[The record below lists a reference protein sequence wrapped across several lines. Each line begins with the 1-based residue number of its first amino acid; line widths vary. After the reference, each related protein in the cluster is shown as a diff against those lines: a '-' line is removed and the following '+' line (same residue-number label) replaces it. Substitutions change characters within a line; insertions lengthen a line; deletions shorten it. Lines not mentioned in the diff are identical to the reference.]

1 MKALDAERKVR
12 DWFVPLSCAD
22 RTLGEAS
29 ASMRAIGLKQEEV
42 PYIVRFVEN
51 PKFDLPLLDIF
62 HGATSLETHDC
73 IHIVLGR
80 GLLPKDEA
88 FVIGFSMGST
98 GKVSTTEEFLYGLFA
113 KHLYPRAYR
122 FTDDDFRVFKDA
134 VRLGFIS
141 DCRSLC
147 EADYACY
154 LDMRLRHV
162 REALGIETSLLK
174 AYYAIEKR
182 RYPDAHECR
191 RLLD

>member
-1 MKALDAERKVR
+1 MEVPPRIH
-12 DWFVPLSCAD
+12 DWFVPLSCND
-22 RTLGEAS
+22 RTLRETTAS
-29 ASMRAIGLKQEEV
+29 LNAIGLKQREV
-42 PYIVRFVEN
+42 PFLVRLVEN
-51 PKFDLPLLDIF
+51 PDFDLPLVDLF
-62 HGATSLETHDC
+62 HGATSLETHDYLHM
-73 IHIVLGR
+73 IFGR

-98 GKVSTTEEFLYGLFA
+98 GKVSTTEESLYGLFA

-122 FTDDDFRVFKDA
+122 FCEEEFRVFKDA

-147 EADYACY
+147 ETDFARY
-154 LDMRLRHV
+154 LDFPLGRIRD
-162 REALGIETSLLK
+162 ALGIETSLLR

-182 RYPDAHECR
+182 RYPGACECQ

>member
-1 MKALDAERKVR
+1 MEAQQKLH
-12 DWFVPLSCAD
+12 DWFIPLSCAD
-22 RTLGEAS
+22 KTLREVS
-29 ASMRAIGLKQEEV
+29 TSLREIGLKQGDI
-42 PYIVRFVEN
+42 PYLVRFVEN
-51 PKFDLPLLDIF
+51 PQFDLPLVDIF
-62 HGATSLETHDC
+62 HGATSLETHDYLHV
-73 IHIVLGR
+73 ILGR

-122 FTDDDFRVFKDA
+122 FTEEDFCVFKDA
-134 VRLGFIS
+134 IRLGFVS

-147 EADYACY
+147 ETHFAPY
-154 LDMRLRHV
+154 LDLSLGEIRG
-162 REALGIETSLLK
+162 ALGIESNLLK

-182 RYPDAHECR
+182 RYPDAYESQ

>member
-1 MKALDAERKVR
+1 MDTDRKIR

-22 RTLGEAS
+22 RTLRECS
-29 ASMRAIGLKQEEV
+29 TSLKAIGLKQNDI

-51 PKFDLPLLDIF
+51 PQFDLPLVDVF
-62 HGATSLETHDC
+62 HGATSLETHDY
-73 IHIVLGR
+73 IHIILGR

-113 KHLYPRAYR
+113 RHLYPRAYR

-141 DCRSLC
+141 ECSSLC
-147 EADYACY
+147 EADYPSY
-154 LDMRLRHV
+154 IDLPIGKV
-162 REALGIETSLLK
+162 RDAMGIESSLLR
-174 AYYAIEKR
+174 AYYAIEKK
-182 RYPDAHECR
+182 RYPEVHECR